1 MKSRGA
7 LLITILLSMSVF
19 SGVEINDEDTLK
31 IPTEPRLVDL
41 SGPLKIHDLG
51 EPVRSI
57 GEERDRTMAAYTP
70 IGTFTLATFIPNQEI
85 QQSLATQRSDLTM
98 LIISDRSTMWDAR
111 VVIDEV
117 PGVQIRTAVPP
128 SGFLVQG
135 EPNSL
140 TQAASLDVVASSHKV
155 PAALLVQKRSRDLV
169 GASDNIQ

>member
-1 MKSRGA
+1 MKGRGA

-19 SGVEINDEDTLK
+19 GGVEINDKHPLET
-31 IPTEPRLVDL
+31 PTEPRLVDL
-41 SGPLKIHDLG
+41 SGPLKIQDLG
-51 EPVRSI
+51 EPVRST
-57 GEERDRTMAAYTP
+57 GEERDRAMAAYTP

-85 QQSLATQRSDLTM
+85 KPSLTRERPDLTM
-98 LIISDRSTMWDAR
+98 LIINDRSSMWDAR
-111 VVIDEV
+111 VSIDEV

-155 PAALLVQKRSRDLV
+155 PAALLVHPWL
-169 GASDNIQ
+169 IQMS